1 MGSITTTLTITSSEV
16 LSDTINLSL
25 TDSLKAVTE
34 PSKFARISILHTSPT
49 ELAAVSTGAHYVY
62 IKNISSINGKP
73 VDIRIA
79 AGTAYGQIATG
90 EFAFIPCKVNLGVE
104 VIAID
109 ETVVIEYAIFKKA

>member
-1 MGSITTTLTITSSEV
+1 MATVTTKLTLTSSEA
-16 LSDTINLSL
+16 LSDSLNLSL
-25 TDSLKAVTE
+25 TKAFTTTDPAE
-34 PSKFARISILHTSPT
+34 MSRITVLHSGPT

-62 IKNISSINGKP
+62 IKNISSTNSKP

-90 EFAFIPCKVNLGVE
+90 EFAWIPCKVNLGVE

-109 ETVVIEYAIFKKA
+109 ESVIVEYAIFKKA